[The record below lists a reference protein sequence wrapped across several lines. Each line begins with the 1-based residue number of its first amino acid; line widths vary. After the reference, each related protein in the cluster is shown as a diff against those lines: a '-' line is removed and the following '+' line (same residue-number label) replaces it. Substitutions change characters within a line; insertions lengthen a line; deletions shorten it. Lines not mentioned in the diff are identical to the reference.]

1 MEDWRPSATSARP
14 HRARLN
20 TLLRAFMAERGVL
33 EVETP
38 VLARGAPLD
47 PGVESWRALAPGGA
61 AGYLQTSPEYPMK
74 RLLAAGE
81 GDIYQLARVFRG
93 EEQGAR
99 HNPEFS
105 LLEWYRLGF
114 DDRRL
119 ADELV
124 ELVQTVAATDPRWLQ
139 PEPEVRRVRYA
150 ELFAE
155 AFGLDPLVCSEQECA
170 AVAVQAGLSIAGDLD
185 RDGWLDALM
194 SLVLARRFEPDRLTL
209 IHDYPESQ
217 AVLARPS
224 VEHPGYALRF
234 ELYWGDMEL
243 ANGFHELTDPQVFV
257 SRRDQDIE
265 RRRRN
270 GQGVPEADDFFA
282 LAMHAGLPDCAGVA
296 LGVDRLLMRLLGAA
310 RIDEVIDFPW
320 GRA

>member
-1 MEDWRPSATSARP
+1 LN
-14 HRARLN
+14 ARL
-20 TLLRAFMAERGVL
+20 REFMNARGVI

-38 VLARGAPLD
+38 VLSRGAPLD
-47 PGVESWRALAPGGA
+47 PGVESWRAVAPDGA

-74 RLLAAGE
+74 RLLAAGA

-93 EEQGAR
+93 EEQGTR

-114 DDRRL
+114 DDKRL

-124 ELVQTVAATDPRWLQ
+124 ELVQAVAAADPAWAHPQ
-139 PEPEVRRVRYA
+139 PEVRRIRYA
-150 ELFAE
+150 ELFAD
-155 AFGLDPLVCSEQECA
+155 AFRLDPLVCSEHECA
-170 AVAVQAGLSIAGDLD
+170 AAAAESGLSITGDLD

-194 SLVLARRFEPDRLTL
+194 SLVLAPGFEPDRLTL
-209 IHDYPESQ
+209 VRDYPESQ

-243 ANGFHELTDPQVFV
+243 ANGFHELTDPEVFLF
-257 SRRDQDIE
+257 RRKQDVE

-270 GQGVPEADDFFA
+270 GQDIPDADSLFA

-296 LGVDRLLMRLLGAA
+296 LGVDRLLMRLLGAE
-310 RIDEVIDFPW
+310 RIDEVVDFPW
-320 GRA
+320 RLA

>member
-1 MEDWRPSATSARP
+1 LNAR
-14 HRARLN
+14 
-20 TLLRAFMAERGVL
+20 LRAFMDERGVL

-38 VLARGAPLD
+38 VLSRGAPLD
-47 PGVESWRALAPGGA
+47 PGVESWRAFAPDGA

-74 RLLAAGE
+74 RLLAAGA

-93 EEQGAR
+93 EEQGGR

-124 ELVQTVAATDPRWLQ
+124 ELVQTVAAADLGWAHPQ
-139 PEPEVRRVRYA
+139 PVLRRVRYA
-150 ELFAE
+150 ELFAD
-155 AFGLDPLVCSEQECA
+155 AFGLDPLACSERECA
-170 AVAVQAGLSIAGDLD
+170 AAAARYDLFIAGDLD

-194 SLVLARRFEPDRLTL
+194 SLVLAPRFEPDRLTL

-224 VEHPGYALRF
+224 VDHPGYARRF
-234 ELYWGDMEL
+234 ELYWGDLEL
-243 ANGFHELTDPQVFV
+243 ANGFHELTDPEVFE
-257 SRRDQDIE
+257 SRREQDIT

-270 GQGVPEADDFFA
+270 GQGIPETDSLFA
-282 LAMHAGLPDCAGVA
+282 LAMRAGLPDCAGVA

-310 RIDEVIDFPW
+310 RIDQVIDFPW